1 MKRLRIIAVVSMV
14 LSIMAASCKKQEEEV
29 GTPDWYYDV
38 LRIQSDMSSYSSMR
52 FLYDPAPFEE
62 LKQDILDGKVDRM
75 EAIYRI
81 KKIQSGYHV
90 AHLGLNAK
98 QEEKEDYLAAP
109 FAALLF
115 GDGYHISTAAK
126 KYSKYLGWKITEIN
140 GLPVKEAL
148 DKLSQYMPYETESG
162 KNYLLE
168 YPLYY
173 YHLKFAGLLNHDKI
187 SFTLQSPDGTVVK
200 KAFKLIDTRKT
211 KFERLAPEADNV
223 WNYMRDHG
231 YYSVKAVPEKK
242 TVYIPFNKTEFEEN
256 YPLSQLVSDMMN
268 ELHTN
273 SYDTIVFDV
282 RYNPGGNGYVIDE
295 FRKLFKENLDELLKY
310 NIAVIITGRTYSA
323 GCWFLNLCMELF
335 PDVKI
340 FGGETGESVFNYTNG
355 FNYEL
360 TKLNCIFIFPIWEDN
375 LEQIK
380 TRSDDPYRGTMPD
393 IEVQENFDDL
403 INGEDSI
410 YNAIYDYFN

>member
-1 MKRLRIIAVVSMV
+1 MKRQKIIAAVSMV
-14 LSIMAASCKKQEEEV
+14 LSIMVASCKKQGEA

-52 FLYDPAPFEE
+52 SLYNPEPFEE
-62 LKQDILDGKVDRM
+62 LRQDILDGKTDRM

-81 KKIQSGYHV
+81 KKIQSDYHV
-90 AHLGLNAK
+90 AHLGLNVK
-98 QEEKEDYLAAP
+98 PEGKKDYLAAP
-109 FAALLF
+109 FALLRF

-126 KYSKYLGWKITEIN
+126 KHSKYLGWKITEMN

-148 DKLSQYMPYETESG
+148 DKLAEYMSYETGSG

-168 YPLYY
+168 NPLYY
-173 YHLKFAGLLNHDKI
+173 YHLKFSGLLNQDKI
-187 SFTLQSPDGTVVK
+187 SFTLQSPDGAVEK
-200 KAFKLIDTRKT
+200 KTFRLIDTRT
-211 KFERLAPEADNV
+211 TDFERLTPGADNV
-223 WNYMRDHG
+223 WNYLRDHG

-242 TVYIPFNKTEFEEN
+242 TVYIPFNKTQFEEN

-268 ELHTN
+268 ELHTK

-282 RYNPGGNGYVIDE
+282 RYNPGGNGFVIDE
-295 FRKLFKENLDELLKY
+295 FRKLLKENLDELLTY
-310 NIAVIITGRTYSA
+310 NIAVVISGRTYSA

-340 FGGETGESVFNYTNG
+340 FGEETGESVFNYTNG
-355 FNYEL
+355 YSYDL
-360 TKLNCIFIFPIWEDN
+360 KKLNCTFVFPIWEDN

-393 IEVQENFDDL
+393 IEVYENFDDFL
-403 INGEDSI
+403 NGEDSI
-410 YNAIYDYFN
+410 YNAIYEYFN